1 MEDCLG
7 FDASLY
13 NCERSRKDK
22 VSSCVPE
29 NTGMAIQMN
38 AQRRRELDR
47 IDERASILR
56 AIVRMSIHV
65 EDALLAIKYLVR
77 FAKAGRKHR

>member
-1 MEDCLG
+1 
-7 FDASLY
+7 
-13 NCERSRKDK
+13 
-22 VSSCVPE
+22 
-29 NTGMAIQMN
+29 MAIQMN